1 MSADTCRQLSYTE
14 PRQAAVDAAR
24 LARGD
29 AKPAPLADTSWMT
42 MKDIIPMCGPRSRQA
57 HAASA
62 KGSLAGG
69 AS

>member
-1 MSADTCRQLSYTE
+1 MSADTCRQLAYTE

-24 LARGD
+24 LARGN
-29 AKPAPLADTSWMT
+29 AKPAPLTDTSWMT
-42 MKDIIPMCGPRSRQA
+42 MSDIIPMCGPRSEQA
-57 HAASA
+57 LTARS